1 MIQDVDE
8 TLRALL
14 KREALNGS
22 QVEIAFDAPTRD
34 WSARRNAP
42 TVNLYLYDIREDI
55 SRREAGH
62 MPLRAAEGYVTGHA
76 AFPRRYKL
84 SYLLTAWT
92 QRPEDEHHLLSACL
106 GSLIRH
112 DAMAPAEM
120 EGALAEQS
128 LPAYVSVALPLGP
141 DRSIADIW
149 SALGGEMK
157 PSLDVVVTAP
167 FVVSR
172 ELAAG
177 PPVREVPRISVV
189 RPDTDEAEQVART
202 RSRRAPRGARS
213 GPLRPD
219 EPIVQDETVVGGAK
233 DSPGRIF
240 RVRGHPRP

>member
-112 DAMAPAEM
+112 DALAPAEM

-172 ELAAG
+172 ELTAG
-177 PPVREVPRISVV
+177 PPVREVPRITVV

-202 RSRRAPRGARS
+202 GSRRAPGGARS

-233 DSPGRIF
+233 DSPGRMF